1 MEWWPLYPAGV
12 ERWPLYPAVGEGGAA
27 GVECLERWPL
37 YVFLGSATV
46 CLGCSTVY
54 HLFGTANEKWEIAL
68 RFARTQALTLAPTL
82 TLTLSLTLTLTLAL
96 TLTLTLTLALALTR
110 NVDYGGI
117 VSLIVGSCAPV
128 VHFGFGDAYPLTRLV
143 YMLAIGAPAP

>member
-1 MEWWPLYPAGV
+1 MEW
-12 ERWPLYPAVGEGGAA
+12 WPLYPAVGEGGAA

-37 YVFLGSATV
+37 YVFIGSATV
-46 CLGCSTVY
+46 CLGSSTVY

-68 RFARTQALTLAPTL
+68 RFARTEALTLAPTL
-82 TLTLSLTLTLTLAL
+82 TLTLFLTLTLTLAVAP
-96 TLTLTLTLALALTR
+96 TLTISLALDLTR

-117 VSLIVGSCAPV
+117 VSLIVGSCTPV
-128 VHFGFGDAYPLTRLV
+128 VHFGFGDAYPLTRLG

>member
-46 CLGCSTVY
+46 CLGN
-54 HLFGTANEKWEIAL
+54 H
-68 RFARTQALTLAPTL
+68 
-82 TLTLSLTLTLTLAL
+82 
-96 TLTLTLTLALALTR
+96 
-110 NVDYGGI
+110 
-117 VSLIVGSCAPV
+117 
-128 VHFGFGDAYPLTRLV
+128 
-143 YMLAIGAPAP
+143 

>member
-46 CLGCSTVY
+46 CLGSSTVY

-68 RFARTQALTLAPTL
+68 
-82 TLTLSLTLTLTLAL
+82 
-96 TLTLTLTLALALTR
+96 R

-143 YMLAIGAPAP
+143 YMLAIGALGAAVLVCSFTPWLDRHNGPRI